1 MPFSLGRRME
11 EGAGRASI
19 YLKALRRVA
28 LLWVLGMIAQGN
40 LLEFKL
46 STLRLYSNTLQAI
59 AAGYLISTIVL
70 VEVRNWRWQVAVTAA
85 LMVLYWAL
93 MAFVPF
99 AGHRGEYSEQGN
111 LAILIDKAV
120 LGQFQDRT
128 TYTWILSSLGF
139 GATVMMGVL
148 AGELIQN
155 ECFGGWIKVI
165 ILSAAGI
172 GCLALGQIWNKLPS
186 PIGMPIIKHIWT
198 SSMVLWSGGWCLL
211 LLAAFYAVIDVMGV
225 RAWAYFFVV
234 IGANAILAYMAQKLF
249 NIRGISTTW
258 FGGATAHLGKGADFA
273 LATCTVLLT
282 WVGLWFLYRKKIFLR
297 V

>member
-1 MPFSLGRRME
+1 ME
-11 EGAGRASI
+11 EGAGRVEV
-19 YLKALRRVA
+19 YLRMLRRVA
-28 LLWVLGMIAQGN
+28 LLWILGMIAQGN
-40 LLEFKL
+40 LLEFKVA
-46 STLRLYSNTLQAI
+46 SLRLYSNTLQAI
-59 AAGYLISTIVL
+59 AAGYLISTIVM
-70 VEVRNWRWQVAVTAA
+70 VEVRNWRWQMGVTAA
-85 LMVLYWAL
+85 LMVVFWGV

-99 AGHRGEYSEQGN
+99 QGHRGEYTEQGN

-148 AGELIQN
+148 AGELIKA
-155 ECFGGWIKVI
+155 ESFGGWRKVI
-165 ILSAAGI
+165 ILGAVGI
-172 GCLALGQIWNKLPS
+172 GCLALGRIWNRLPA
-186 PIGMPIIKHIWT
+186 PVGMPIIKHIWT

-211 LLAAFYAVIDVMGV
+211 LLAGFYAVIDVMGF

-249 NIRGISTTW
+249 NVRGISTSW
-258 FGGATAHLGKGADFA
+258 FGGLTAHLGRGAEFG
-273 LATCTVLLT
+273 LAVCTMGLT
-282 WVGLWFLYRKKIFLR
+282 WLGLWILYRKRIFVR